1 MLMSKELHNQSVP
14 NNRSRDLLLSILF
27 DAVGMLSFSIPLIGE
42 FSDVVWAPISASLMM
57 QMYKGGQGKLAGM
70 FSFLEEIIPLTD
82 FIPSFTLM
90 WLYTYVFTK
99 KQY

>member
-42 FSDVVWAPISASLMM
+42 FSDVVWAPISAFLMM
-57 QMYKGGQGKLAGM
+57 QMYKGGKGTLAGM

>member
-1 MLMSKELHNQSVP
+1 
-14 NNRSRDLLLSILF
+14 
-27 DAVGMLSFSIPLIGE
+27 
-42 FSDVVWAPISASLMM
+42 MM

>member
-1 MLMSKELHNQSVP
+1 MLMSKELQNQSMSD
-14 NNRSRDLLLSILF
+14 NRKRDLLLSIAF

-42 FSDVVWAPISASLMM
+42 FSDVVWAPISAFLMM

>member
-1 MLMSKELHNQSVP
+1 MSD
-14 NNRSRDLLLSILF
+14 NRKRDLLLSILF

-42 FSDVVWAPISASLMM
+42 FSDVVWAPISGFLMIR
-57 QMYKGGQGKLAGM
+57 MYKGEKGKLAGI
-70 FSFLEEIIPLTD
+70 FSFLEEIIPFTD

>member
-70 FSFLEEIIPLTD
+70 FSFLEEIIPFTD

>member
-1 MLMSKELHNQSVP
+1 MLMFKELHNQSVP

-27 DAVGMLSFSIPLIGE
+27 DAVGMFSFSIPLIGE
-42 FSDVVWAPISASLMM
+42 FSDVVWAPISAFLMM
-57 QMYKGGQGKLAGM
+57 QMYKEGKGKLAGIL
-70 FSFLEEIIPLTD
+70 SFLEEIIPFTD

-90 WLYTYVFTK
+90 CLYTYVFTK